1 MWGGRF
7 AAEPDARALAL
18 LMSLPVDRRLLRWD
32 LLGSLAH
39 VVALGEAR
47 VIPAA
52 VAAALTAELRRMLQE
67 ADAGT
72 LVAEEGYE
80 DIHSFVEA
88 TLGARIGQ
96 AAGWLHTG
104 RSRNDQVVTAFRLAL
119 KAEIRHAVHGIAVLQ
134 ERLLERAQEM
144 RAIIIPSYTHLQRA
158 QPVLAAHLWLAYFW
172 MLSRDAGRLRDAYRR
187 LDVLPLGSGA
197 IAGTGFPVDRARQ
210 AALLGFAQVSE
221 NSVDATGDRDFALE
235 AVAAAS
241 GLLVHLS
248 RWAEELILWTTRE
261 FEFAALPESMMTGSS
276 LMPQKKNPDLLEL
289 VRAQAGI
296 ALGALVTLATVMKG
310 VPLGY
315 NRDLQEDKA
324 PTFAAFRAVGFALEA
339 MALVVASVV
348 FNPDRMARALRG
360 GFLTATE
367 VADYLV
373 RRGVPFREAHAL
385 AGKVVLAAEAA
396 GCELWELPLEAYR
409 RVSPQFGPEIAT
421 VVTPEGA
428 VAAKDVPG
436 GTAPGRVEEALG
448 AARASCVALRAWCDT
463 ADAEHA
469 AAERRLLA
477 AVPT

>member
-18 LMSLPVDRRLLRWD
+18 LASLPVDRRLLRWD

-39 VVALGEAR
+39 VIALAEAR
-47 VIPAA
+47 VIPRAA
-52 VAAALTAELRRMLQE
+52 AAALAAELRRMLQE

-72 LVAEEGYE
+72 LVPEDGYE

-88 TLGARIGQ
+88 TLGARIGR

-119 KAEIRHAVHGIAVLQ
+119 KDEVRRAVRAIAALQ
-134 ERLLERAQEM
+134 DRLLERVREM
-144 RAIIIPSYTHLQRA
+144 REIIVPSYTHLQRA
-158 QPVLAAHLWLAYFW
+158 QPVLVAHLWLAYFW
-172 MLSRDAGRLRDAYRR
+172 MLCRDAGRLRDAYRR

-210 AALLGFAQVSE
+210 AGLLGFAQVSE

-248 RWAEELILWTTRE
+248 RWAEELILWTTKE
-261 FEFAALPESMMTGSS
+261 FEFAAMPEALMTGSS

-296 ALGALVTLATVMKG
+296 ALGALVTLATVLKG
-310 VPLGY
+310 VPPGY
-315 NRDLQEDKA
+315 HRDLQEDKA
-324 PTFAAFRAVGFALEA
+324 PSFAAFRAVRVALEA
-339 MALVVASVV
+339 MTLVVDGIVIR
-348 FNPDRMARALRG
+348 PERMAAALRG

-373 RRGVPFREAHAL
+373 RRGVPFREAHGL
-385 AGKVVLAAEAA
+385 AGQVVLAAEAA
-396 GCELWELPLEAYR
+396 GCELWELPLDAYR
-409 RVSPQFGPEIAT
+409 RVSPQFGPDVIEA
-421 VVTPEGA
+421 VTPEGA

-436 GTAPGRVEEALG
+436 GTAPRRVDEALAAAG
-448 AARASCVALRAWCDT
+448 AAGAALRAWCET
-463 ADAEHA
+463 ADAEFA

-477 AVPT
+477 AVPA